1 MLIIGTDTEMRGR
14 CITRENKEADT
25 LDKPKLRLNIRQP
38 TSDDGKAKE
47 AIKAATKRKADANES
62 MEDAWLRIFESKL
75 TDADKRKLVEVKRA
89 MESGAIGRLPEER
102 VNKNGSPKRF
112 SKAEALRLYTQL
124 RERQREETL
133 RKMVEEMPSNYW
145 LITDEERLDEFL
157 DILADEDEI
166 VFDVETTGTDVWS
179 DYIVGHV
186 ITAVKADIHAYIPTK
201 HRSRHST
208 RINQTQL
215 PHEYVIDRL
224 KPYYEDET
232 LGKIAHNASFDIHML
247 DREGI
252 KLQGLTWDT
261 LEGMKMLNENEP
273 TFALKPLV
281 SKYLGEPSQT
291 YGELFGNKG
300 FDEIP
305 LDQATAYAAKDGD
318 VTLRLRD
325 FQRKHLSE
333 MPSVLEYFETVEVPL
348 ISIITETEKEGYV
361 MDLEFARK
369 YGDELRKESAEYG
382 RRVFEVLGDINLNS
396 PIQLKEAIE
405 KHIGKTIANT
415 DAKQTLKPLAK
426 DYPIIADLLKYR
438 EINKLLST
446 YIDVLPTLIKEKT
459 GRIHTQFNQN
469 GAKTGRFSSGGS
481 GFNLQ
486 NQPYKARKMFVAPEG
501 YYIVNADFSAQ
512 EVRIIASE
520 SGEQVLLDAFREGR
534 DAYATLASRF
544 FGLPYEDCYK
554 NPDGSDTEYRK
565 QMKVVLLSSMYGASK
580 YGLAQ
585 SLGISVDEAEKF
597 RVDFFKTYRKIDA
610 FIKET
615 QAFANKYGF
624 VWIGDKMRKRRL
636 PDAKGDIRRYDP
648 KRNRAMRQ
656 GPNARIQG
664 LAAIQTKVTLV
675 ELDKVARQ
683 RGWKHFGAIHDE
695 IIVLMPTTATEEDF
709 RELERVMTESFK
721 FPGVDNATDIEIQRR
736 WSDSITL
743 SEYLAGKEV
752 PPL

>member
-1 MLIIGTDTEMRGR
+1 M
-14 CITRENKEADT
+14 N
-25 LDKPKLRLNIRQP
+25 KPKLTLNIRQP
-38 TSDDGKAKE
+38 TESSKAKE
-47 AIKAATKRKADANES
+47 AIKTATKRKADANETID
-62 MEDAWLRIFESKL
+62 DAWLRILSMKNS
-75 TDADKRKLVEVKRA
+75 DADQRKLIEVRA
-89 MESGAIGRLPEER
+89 AMAEGLIGREP
-102 VNKNGSPKRF
+102 SAAAKRF
-112 SKAEALRLYTQL
+112 SKAEALRLWRVLDADKQARRL
-124 RERQREETL
+124 RE
-133 RKMVEEMPSNYW
+133 MVEEMPPNYW
-145 LITDEERLDEFL
+145 LITDEAKLDEFL
-157 DILADEDEI
+157 ALLASEQEI

-186 ITAVKADIHAYIPTK
+186 ISAVKADVHAYIPTK
-201 HRSRHST
+201 HKT
-208 RINQTQL
+208 DAKQL
-215 PHEYVIDRL
+215 DNDYVVQAL
-224 KPYYEDET
+224 KPYYEDENI
-232 LGKIAHNASFDIHML
+232 GKIAHNACFDIHML
-247 DREGI
+247 DREGV
-252 KLQGLTWDT
+252 KLRGLTWDT
-261 LEGMKMLNENEP
+261 LEAMIMLNENEP
-273 TFALKPLV
+273 TYQLKPLV
-281 SKYLGEPSQT
+281 DKYLGIPSST
-291 YGELFGNKG
+291 YGQLFGKNG
-300 FDEIP
+300 FDEIE
-305 LDQATAYAAKDGD
+305 LDVAVAYAAKDGD
-318 VTLRLRD
+318 VTLKLRD
-325 FQRKHLSE
+325 FQRHHLAQ
-333 MPSVLEYFETVEVPL
+333 MPSVLSYFEKVEVPL
-348 ISIITETEKEGYV
+348 ISIITETEKEGYEI
-361 MDLEFARK
+361 DLDFARK
-369 YGDELRKESAEYG
+369 YGEELHKESTVYG

-396 PIQLKEAIE
+396 PAQLKEAIE
-405 KHIGKTIANT
+405 KHIGKTIENT
-415 DAKQTLKPLAK
+415 DAKQTLKPLSK

-469 GAKTGRFSSGGS
+469 GAKTGRFSSGGGGS
-481 GFNLQ
+481 FNVQ
-486 NQPYKARKMFVAPEG
+486 NQPYEARKMFVAPEG

-709 RELERVMTESFK
+709 RILERVMTQSFRLA
-721 FPGVDNATDIEIQRR
+721 GVENKTDIEIQRR

>member
-1 MLIIGTDTEMRGR
+1 M
-14 CITRENKEADT
+14 NKPKLGE
-25 LDKPKLRLNIRQP
+25 PKLRLNIRQP
-38 TSDDGKAKE
+38 TEDGAKAKE
-47 AIKAATKRKADANES
+47 AIKTASKRKQAASETMD
-62 MEDAWLRIFESKL
+62 DAWQRILAMKNN
-75 TDADKRKLVEVKRA
+75 DADQRKLLEVKAA
-89 MESGAIGRLPEER
+89 MAEGLIGREP
-102 VNKNGSPKRF
+102 SSAAKRF
-112 SKAEALRLYTQL
+112 SKAEALRLWRVLDDSRAERRL
-124 RERQREETL
+124 RE
-133 RKMVEEMPSNYW
+133 MVENMPDNYW
-145 LITDEERLDEFL
+145 LITNESKLDEFL
-157 DILADEDEI
+157 ALLADEQLI

-201 HRSRHST
+201 HRT
-208 RINQTQL
+208 DEKQL
-215 PHEYVIDRL
+215 DNDYVIRKL
-224 KPYYEDET
+224 KPIYEDERI
-232 LGKIAHNASFDIHML
+232 GKIAHNASFDIHML

-252 KLQGLTWDT
+252 KLRGLTWDS

-281 SKYLGEPSQT
+281 SKYLNEPSQT
-291 YGELFGNKG
+291 YGELFGDKG

-325 FQRKHLSE
+325 FQRRHLSE
-333 MPSVLEYFETVEVPL
+333 MPSVLKYFETVEVPL

-405 KHIGKTIANT
+405 AHIGKSIANT

-486 NQPYKARKMFVAPEG
+486 NQPYKARKMFIAPPG

-520 SGEQVLLDAFREGR
+520 SGEEVLLEAFAKGV
-534 DAYATLASRF
+534 DAYATLASEF
-544 FGLPYEDCYK
+544 FGKPYDECYK
-554 NPDGSDTEYRK
+554 LPDGSDTPERK
-565 QMKVVLLSSMYGASK
+565 KMKVVLLMSIYGASK
-580 YGLAQ
+580 YGLA
-585 SLGISVDEAEKF
+585 SALGISAKEAEQFLK
-597 RVDFFKTYRKIDA
+597 DFFDKYRKIDA
-610 FIKET
+610 FIKDT
-615 QAFANKYGF
+615 QAFAQKNGF
-624 VWIGDKMRKRRL
+624 VWIGDKQRKRRL
-636 PDAKGDIRRYDP
+636 PDAKGKRAFIPYGKFNDP
-648 KRNRAMRQ
+648 KYAEAKRKNGLISQAMRQ

-695 IIVLMPTTATEEDF
+695 IIVLMPTAATEEDF
-709 RELERVMTESFK
+709 RELERVMTQSFK
-721 FPGVDNATDIEIQRR
+721 LPGVDNKTDIEIQRR